1 MKIKKILKWLSIIIG
16 ALLFIGVGYVYF
28 VWLAKPA
35 SVNTFAE
42 IKDREWRTVNLGDE
56 CMCSDGS
63 EYFLFVRKGNSSNLL
78 IHFSGG
84 GACWDDFTCT
94 NPNTIYKALTQ
105 GNSKDLKAF
114 YYPVVYDF
122 FSKFLKGVFDNTN
135 ESNPFR
141 DWNIVYIPY
150 CTGDLHIGNKTMNY
164 KTEDGDEMEVHH
176 NGQTNVTAAL
186 DWIYANFGKPEKILV
201 SGESAGGFASAYW
214 APFVANHYI
223 DHDKIYQLSD
233 GSQLT
238 SKRWPAIIDTV
249 WNSNSESFFHFK
261 IEDDAY
267 TDVILNRLD
276 SANTRIKHL
285 NSNTLYDVILPRFYA
300 VLNHRST
307 DQNDYIY
314 NWSDDMRNSIQKLS
328 NSNIDYQYFLTECQ
342 YDSVKVSTP
351 HTLMA
356 FSDSTLYHFKTEGI
370 SYADWLRRN
379 VIEDD
384 SISVGSSLLNLP
396 EE

>member
-1 MKIKKILKWLSIIIG
+1 MKIIKFLKWFAIVVVAILIIG
-16 ALLFIGVGYVYF
+16 FVYVYF
-28 VWLAKPA
+28 IWLAKPA
-35 SVNTFAE
+35 SVNTFGE
-42 IKDREWRTVNLGDE
+42 INDQEWQTVNLDDE

-63 EYFLFVRKGNSSNLL
+63 DYFLFVRRGNSDNLL

-84 GACWDDFTCT
+84 GACWDDFTCS
-94 NPNTIYKALTQ
+94 NPITIRKALTE
-105 GNSKDLKAF
+105 GDSKDLKAF

-122 FSKFLKGVFDNTN
+122 FSKFLKGVFDNTK
-135 ESNPFR
+135 ESNPFK

-150 CTGDLHIGNKTMNY
+150 CTGDLHIGNKTTNY

-186 DWIYANFGKPEKILV
+186 DWIYRNFENPGKILV

-214 APFVANHYI
+214 APFVAEHYR
-223 DHDKIYQLSD
+223 DHEKIYQLSD

-238 SKRWPAIIDTV
+238 SNRWPAILDSV

-261 IEDDAY
+261 IRDDAY
-267 TDVILNRLD
+267 TDVLLNRSD
-276 SANTRIKHL
+276 SVNTRIKHL
-285 NSNTLYDVILPRFYA
+285 NSNTLYDVVLPRFYA

-314 NWSDDMRNSIQKLS
+314 NWSDNMRNSIQKLS
-328 NSNIDYQYFLTECQ
+328 DSGIDYQYFLTECQ

-356 FSDSTLYHFKTEGI
+356 FSDSTLYYFKTEGI

-384 SISVGSSLLNLP
+384 SISVGSNLLNFP
-396 EE
+396 KE